1 MKRYKRHF
9 TTSRFLCLMLLICV
23 PLLMVLSGKQQAASE
38 KVTITEF
45 SDFQC
50 PYCQQVAISHDNSR
64 RAIQASLSVESVR
77 RVALRC
83 RGRIGV
89 RDSPNNG
96 AA

>member
-9 TTSRFLCLMLLICV
+9 TTSRFLCLMLLICA
-23 PLLMVLSGKQQAASE
+23 PLLMVLSGKQQAASA